1 MHILVYFLY
10 PFLLLVSMQS
20 EWQEMELVLKPHRET
35 DTWVLSAV
43 EDIQFLLDDHIV
55 KTQSM
60 RSSPFIKPIEAEVV
74 SSVALGPN
82 V

>member
-1 MHILVYFLY
+1 M
-10 PFLLLVSMQS
+10 PAQS

-74 SSVALGPN
+74 SSHNGEK
-82 V
+82 

>member
-1 MHILVYFLY
+1 MFSSKLCVCQ
-10 PFLLLVSMQS
+10 QS

-74 SSVALGPN
+74 GDEAVGEIKFFAIY
-82 V
+82 

>member
-1 MHILVYFLY
+1 
-10 PFLLLVSMQS
+10 
-20 EWQEMELVLKPHRET
+20 MELVLKPHRET
-35 DTWVLSAV
+35 DTWVLAAV

-74 SSVALGPN
+74 SDDTEK
-82 V
+82 

>member
-1 MHILVYFLY
+1 
-10 PFLLLVSMQS
+10 
-20 EWQEMELVLKPHRET
+20 MELVLKPHRET

-60 RSSPFIKPIEAEVV
+60 RSSPFIKPIEQEVV
-74 SSVALGPN
+74 SHYFTSVQSSTERRK
-82 V
+82 